1 MHTVVIRLVLFVE
14 IGICKC
20 GLLRR
25 GGKRSTRRKSSRS
38 TGKNQQET
46 QPTYG
51 VDGGI

>member
-1 MHTVVIRLVLFVE
+1 MHTVVIRLVFFVE

-46 QPTYG
+46 QPTYS